1 MLGQKLGGTP
11 VDGFVGGDD
20 FAVPVGFEVAVGV
33 LFGGPLGGIALFAS
47 FGSRGGRRSRRR
59 R

>member
-20 FAVPVGFEVAVGV
+20 FAVPVGLEVAVGV

-47 FGSRGGRRSRRR
+47 LRSRSGRRSRRCR
-59 R
+59 